1 MNIIIK
7 RAKLFGL
14 ELVNL
19 LTDLLVPLMD
29 IVVLVGT
36 ILPIPTKVVAALHSF
51 EEILKNA
58 GAKIEDF
65 KL

>member
-1 MNIIIK
+1 MDIILK

-14 ELVNL
+14 ELLNL
-19 LTDLLVPLMD
+19 LTDLLVPVMD
-29 IVVLVGT
+29 IVILVGT
-36 ILPIPTKVVAALHSF
+36 ILPVPTKVIAALHKL
-51 EEILKNA
+51 EEVLKDA